1 MCLFFFIKKQRE
13 KKGRPDTSARAQ
25 EDKSPSSISRRAAPL
40 VLWTAVLIVADT
52 HKGGLSANTTLV
64 PQIEFTRRTPRGMTM
79 YGAAYFCWRNIYSS
93 LCGSDG
99 GLAVEETDGGCWL
112 RWHMMMGGGRG
123 GLCRGD
129 ELIRAHTVENLW
141 PVARQGLCDQK
152 DQTHVYHECFNQWC

>member
-112 RWHMMMGGGRG
+112 RWHMMMGGGGTLSGWWVDQSTHSRK
-123 GLCRGD
+123 
-129 ELIRAHTVENLW
+129 
-141 PVARQGLCDQK
+141 PVARGPPRALWPER
-152 DQTHVYHECFNQWC
+152 TNARVPWVF